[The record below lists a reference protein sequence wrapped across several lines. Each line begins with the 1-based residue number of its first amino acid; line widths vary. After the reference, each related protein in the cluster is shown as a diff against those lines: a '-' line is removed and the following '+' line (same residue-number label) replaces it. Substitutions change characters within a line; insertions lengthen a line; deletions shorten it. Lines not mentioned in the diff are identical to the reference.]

1 MGIIQ
6 NELGELYRTDDFEE
20 PPHMKLAHHGP
31 NDRAPR
37 KPQQGPRD
45 GARRCGY
52 CGARLDERADP
63 RKRYCCKACASLAS
77 YHRRKKA
84 KLDGK

>member
-1 MGIIQ
+1 MLLINEMG
-6 NELGELYRTDDFEE
+6 EFVDPE
-20 PPHMKLAHHGP
+20 PPERHLKLAHHGP

-37 KPQQGPRD
+37 KPQQGTRD

-52 CGARLDERADP
+52 CGARLDDRADP

-84 KLDGK
+84 ELDGK